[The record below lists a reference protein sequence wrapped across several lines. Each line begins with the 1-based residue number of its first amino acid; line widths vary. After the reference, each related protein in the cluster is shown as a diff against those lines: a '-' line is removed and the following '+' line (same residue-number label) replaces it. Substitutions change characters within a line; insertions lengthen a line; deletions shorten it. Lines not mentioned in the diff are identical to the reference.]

1 MSDFDSRV
9 VGIMSAAAAGEDQ
22 WVQLLPLGE
31 FQGRDGR
38 GPYNLATRKV
48 AEAVINASLRHHGEA
63 DIVVDYDHQSDFA
76 AKPTIGGQA
85 PAAGWITELA
95 ARDDGIWGRVEWTD
109 AAAEKLRTREYRYLS
124 PVFTFDRATGAI
136 QRILRAG
143 LTNSPNLHLKAVASA
158 DMSNPDHLAELRS
171 IFGLT
176 DGADMAAI
184 VEAARA
190 AAAKEINAV
199 DPSRFVPIETLEQVT
214 AELNRLG
221 SKGVSAEAATIAVN
235 SACESG
241 KLPPM
246 LRDWGV
252 ELCQQDRAAFDTFIG
267 KTAGTFS
274 HLTSPGKAIGR
285 PQAIQSAT
293 GVEAEIARNLGLN
306 ADELKA

>member
-1 MSDFDSRV
+1 MTDFDSRI
-9 VGIMSAAAAGEDQ
+9 VGIMSAAAAGEEQ
-22 WVQLLPLGE
+22 WVQLLPLGM
-31 FQGRDGR
+31 FQGKDGR
-38 GPYNLATRKV
+38 GPYNVITRKA
-48 AEAVINASLRHHGEA
+48 AEAVITASLRHHGEA

-76 AKPTIGGQA
+76 AKPGVGGQA

-124 PVFTFDRATGAI
+124 PVFAFDRSSGAI
-136 QRILRAG
+136 QRAG
-143 LTNSPNLHLKAVASA
+143 LTNNPNLHLKAVASA

-176 DGADMAAI
+176 DGADMAAV

-214 AELNRLG
+214 AELNRLV
-221 SKGVSAEAATIAVN
+221 SKGISTEAATIAVN
-235 SACESG
+235 SAVETG

-246 LRDWGV
+246 LKDWGV
-252 ELCQQDRAAFDTFIG
+252 ALCQQDRSAFDAFLG
-267 KTAGTFS
+267 KTGGAFT
-274 HLTSPGKAIGR
+274 HLTEVRLPGGR
-285 PQAIQSAT
+285 PHAIHSAT